1 VVGGIVQQMSHVVLI
16 VNPYASAVDE
26 HRIGVVERTLER
38 HAEVRTVLTRHR
50 GHATELA
57 RDAARDAEAIFVYSG
72 DGGFNEAVNGIGP
85 DAPPLGCIPGGGTS
99 VFPRDLGLP
108 RDPLAAT
115 ELLAAAFARG
125 ETRRISVGRVNGRRF
140 LFNSGLLFDAEL
152 VRRIEAHRSRA
163 GRPGDLAFVATVLTL
178 VGEHRGR
185 FDPVL
190 DVDSLG
196 RAAFVLVAN
205 AEPYTYL
212 GSIPIRAVPD
222 ARLELGLDVVAP
234 TRVRPRTLP
243 ALLRYVFTGRHRPR
257 SVLAGHDLDGFVVRC
272 DDAVPLQADGED
284 LGDVTEASFEA
295 DRNAVSILAPVAE

>member
-1 VVGGIVQQMSHVVLI
+1 MRGMVQRMSHVVLI
-16 VNPYASAVDE
+16 VNPYASAVDPQ
-26 HRIGVVERTLER
+26 RIRVVEATLQR
-38 HAEVRTVLTRHR
+38 NAQVQTVLTQDR

-57 RDAARDAEAIFVYSG
+57 REAAAEAAAIFVYSG
-72 DGGFNEAVNGIGP
+72 DGGFNEVVNGVGP

-99 VFPRDLGLP
+99 VFPRGLGLP

-115 ELLAAAFARG
+115 QILADAFECG

-163 GRPGDLAFVATVLTL
+163 GRPGDVAFVATVVKL
-178 VGEHRGR
+178 VAEHRGR

-190 DVDSLG
+190 DVDLLG

-212 GSIPIRAVPD
+212 GSIPIHAVPD

-234 TRVRPRTLP
+234 TRVRPRMLP
-243 ALLRYVFTGRHRPR
+243 ALVRYVFTGRNRPK
-257 SVLAGHDLDGFVVRC
+257 SMLAAHDLDRFVVRC
-272 DDAVPLQADGED
+272 DRPVPLQADGED
-284 LGDVTEASFEA
+284 LGDVTEATFEA
-295 DRNAVSILAPVAE
+295 ERDSVSVIAPPT

>member
-1 VVGGIVQQMSHVVLI
+1 VQHVVLI

-26 HRIGVVERTLER
+26 RRIDVVERTLER
-38 HAEVRTVLTRHR
+38 HANVQTVLTRRR

-57 RDAARDAEAIFVYSG
+57 ADAVRVADAIFVYSG
-72 DGGFNEAVNGIGP
+72 DGGFNEVVNGIGP

-99 VFPRDLGLP
+99 VFPRGLGLP
-108 RDPLAAT
+108 RNPLAAT
-115 ELLAAAFARG
+115 EILAGAFERG

-140 LFNSGLLFDAEL
+140 LFNSGLVFDAEL
-152 VRRIEAHRSRA
+152 VRRVEAHRSRA
-163 GRPGDLAFVATVLTL
+163 GRPGDVAFVATVVKL
-178 VGEHRGR
+178 VAEHRGR

-212 GSIPIRAVPD
+212 GSVPIHAVPD
-222 ARLELGLDVVAP
+222 ARLELGLDLVAP

-243 ALLRYVFTGRHRPR
+243 ALVRYVFTGRNRPE
-257 SVLAGHDLDGFVVRC
+257 SMLAAHDLDRFAVRC
-272 DDAVPLQADGED
+272 DRPVPLQADGED
-284 LGDVTEASFEA
+284 LGDVTEAMFEA
-295 DRNAVSILAPVAE
+295 ERASVSVLAPPT